1 MSQSNSTQQT
11 VKYVNPAKMLR
22 IKDVM
27 EKLGIARAT
36 IYDWLNTKS
45 PRYDPTFHI
54 QRRLG
59 TKSVGWLESE
69 LDDWINNRPMSI

>member
-1 MSQSNSTQQT
+1 MSHIHQASQKKN
-11 VKYVNPAKMLR
+11 YVNPVKMLR

-27 EKLGIARAT
+27 EKLSIARAT
-36 IYDWLNTKS
+36 IYDWLNDKS
-45 PRYDPTFHI
+45 PRYDPTFPI

-69 LDDWINNRPMSI
+69 LDDWLNNRPISD

>member
-1 MSQSNSTQQT
+1 
-11 VKYVNPAKMLR
+11 
-22 IKDVM
+22 M

-45 PRYDPTFHI
+45 PRYDPTFPI

-69 LDDWINNRPMSI
+69 LDDWLNNRPISI

>member
-45 PRYDPTFHI
+45 PRYDPTFPI
-54 QRRLG
+54 QRRLALNQLA
-59 TKSVGWLESE
+59 GWSQN
-69 LDDWINNRPMSI
+69 WTTG

>member
-1 MSQSNSTQQT
+1 MSTQDMKILRLPEV
-11 VKYVNPAKMLR
+11 VKKAG
-22 IKDVM
+22 IK
-27 EKLGIARAT
+27 RST

-45 PRYDPTFHI
+45 PRYDPTFPI